1 MKKKTFLI
9 TISMILIVIAAKS
22 QMWVTQN
29 ANPVNEGFNFISL
42 SVVDSN
48 QVLGIGTLIDES
60 FENQFFYFS
69 RTTDGGTNWITNAL
83 DTDWVVSSFQALS
96 ADTAWI
102 STSSLYGLNSGS
114 NYRTA
119 IRKTTAT
126 WNLIIHQ
133 MAD

>member
-69 RTTDGGTNWITNAL
+69 RTTDGGTT
-83 DTDWVVSSFQALS
+83 
-96 ADTAWI
+96 
-102 STSSLYGLNSGS
+102 G
-114 NYRTA
+114 
-119 IRKTTAT
+119 
-126 WNLIIHQ
+126 
-133 MAD
+133 